1 MGLMRHVGNDSRR
14 AGEREALRGKEVDQ
28 RQHTA
33 LRQHREREQQQH
45 RGEQVDQLSREGQ
58 VAHQLPRSRLT
69 SIPSTASRKAVPR
82 NSGARKMRIFAD
94 NVSISARTNPPM
106 ASLPISTGVATR
118 IASQSSLA
126 LAMPYG
132 KKSDR
137 PMHQQLNRL
146 NGEAHSISARWR
158 DERA

>member
-45 RGEQVDQLSREGQ
+45 RGEQVDQLGRKGQ
-58 VAHQLPRSRLT
+58 VAHQLPSNRLT

-94 NVSISARTNPPM
+94 KVSISASANPPT
-106 ASLPISTGVATR
+106 ASLAMSTGVAPRTS
-118 IASQSSLA
+118 SQSKLPWA
-126 LAMPYG
+126 IPNG
-132 KKSDR
+132 RKSAR
-137 PMHQQLNRL
+137 PMH
-146 NGEAHSISARWR
+146 E
-158 DERA
+158 